1 MRDTPWH
8 LFPVSALAVIWFL
21 FSGLDYVM
29 TQMRVEGYLALFTE
43 PQITYFT
50 DLPIWVNAAWAI
62 GVWLGLLGAV
72 LLLYNQKT
80 APVPLALS
88 FAGMGLASLWFTAL
102 SDPLMVAVT
111 GPLGLVVIWGATL
124 VGLIFWVYA
133 RAQRQND
140 MLD

>member
-8 LFPVSALAVIWFL
+8 LYPVAGLAVLWFM

-29 TQMRVEGYLALFTE
+29 TQLRFEGYLALFTD

-50 DLPIWVNAAWAI
+50 SIPAWVNAAWAI
-62 GVWLGLLGAV
+62 GVWMGLLGAI
-72 LLLYNQKT
+72 LLLFDQKT

-88 FAGMGLASLWFTAL
+88 FLGMGLASVWFTAL
-102 SDPLMVAVT
+102 SAPLMVAVT
-111 GPLGLVVIWGATL
+111 GPLGLVVVWGATVVSLL
-124 VGLIFWVYA
+124 VWVYA

-140 MLD
+140 VLI